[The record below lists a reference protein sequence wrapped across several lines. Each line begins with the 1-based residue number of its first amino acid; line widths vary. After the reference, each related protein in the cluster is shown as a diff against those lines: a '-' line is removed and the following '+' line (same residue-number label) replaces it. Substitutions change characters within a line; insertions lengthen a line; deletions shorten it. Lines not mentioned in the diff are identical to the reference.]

1 MLKQLQ
7 FGFSATWNRKGM
19 VALYYGVNLLFAVVC
34 LLPFY
39 LLVSS
44 KANQTLVEQLPG
56 GLASFTFF
64 MELASQQNT
73 GIGLPITLGLIIALF
88 FLAFT
93 LFLSAGVF
101 TAFNLG
107 GPSTASVFWGGVGYF
122 FFRFLRLFLWSLP
135 LMLFIPLGV
144 ALVDLFVGLV
154 YGSDPY
160 QSVIY
165 WSFWSKIA
173 VLFIFF
179 FYYRRVMDYARI
191 QFVISDGRKARVALV
206 SGLRF
211 VIRHFF
217 PVTLLALVLLVL
229 TILVSV
235 VQQQVS
241 QSLSSAVGNWV
252 LVLLVGQVFVFVK
265 VMLKLSLLGAE
276 FGLYKDRTQ
285 EPEDDE
291 DQQAG
296 DDQPTDDDQ
305 PEPKPSEEPS
315 FYTDETQSLDL
326 DSPPVR
332 RFSNQ
337 DSDLD

>member
-34 LLPFY
+34 LVPFY
-39 LLVSS
+39 LLISS
-44 KANQTLVEQLPG
+44 KANQILVEQLPG

-73 GIGLPITLGLIIALF
+73 GMGLPVTLALITALF

-144 ALVDLFVGLV
+144 ALVDLFVSLV
-154 YGSDPY
+154 FGSDPY

-165 WSFWSKIA
+165 WSFWSKVA

-191 QFVISDGRKARVALV
+191 QFVVSDGRKARVALV
-206 SGLRF
+206 SGLGF

-217 PVTLLALVLLVL
+217 PVTLLALAFLVL
-229 TILVSV
+229 AILVSV
-235 VQQQVS
+235 IQQQVS
-241 QSLSSAVGNWV
+241 QGLSGALGNWL
-252 LVLLVGQVFVFVK
+252 LVLLVSQVFVFVK

-276 FGLYKDRTQ
+276 FGLYKERTQ
-285 EPEDDE
+285 GPEDDE
-291 DQQAG
+291 ARQPEGAHPA
-296 DDQPTDDDQ
+296 DDHQ
-305 PEPKPSEEPS
+305 PEPKPLEEPS
-315 FYTDETQSLDL
+315 FYTDETETLDP
-326 DSPPVR
+326 DAPPIR

-337 DSDLD
+337 DSDPD